1 MLVTVKKE
9 RKKEGEKNYCTGR
22 QQLLV
27 TVKKERKKGGEK
39 IIVQG
44 GNNCW

>member
-9 RKKEGEKNYCTGR
+9 RKKGGEKNDCTLR

-27 TVKKERKKGGEK
+27 TVKKERKKEENEF
-39 IIVQG
+39 I
-44 GNNCW
+44 